1 VPKKCITIID
11 RSPPGGLRFLKEHS
25 RAGVGCVFTHFPRAK
40 KKAQDSILSKNVA
53 AKWAPGN
60 PRGGLGGPL
69 GHPWGA
75 LGGPRGAVGDPKG
88 SLGDPLLQTGALTK
102 SLVLPHEWVHF
113 GCQRGLGGIIL
124 EEVVDQSW
132 PAKTSRRQRGH
143 QGRWKKAEGSPK
155 APKGHPEGTQ
165 GGHATF

>member
-1 VPKKCITIID
+1 MSKNVPKKCTPIIG
-11 RSPPGGLRFLKEHS
+11 RSPPEYSRVSAGGVFLTNH
-25 RAGVGCVFTHFPRAK
+25 PRLK
-40 KKAQDSILSKNVA
+40 KSTQNSILPKNVA

-75 LGGPRGAVGDPKG
+75 LGGPRGAVGDPKS
-88 SLGDPLLQTGALTK
+88 SLGDPLLQTDALTK

-124 EEVVDQSW
+124 EEVVDQS
-132 PAKTSRRQRGH
+132 
-143 QGRWKKAEGSPK
+143 
-155 APKGHPEGTQ
+155 
-165 GGHATF
+165 